1 MWRGWGWMEEERE
14 AETGKRTGE
23 GGSQGRRVA
32 HAPRPAALGA
42 WPQRPTWPFISLVS
56 AYNQHPQSKGKHL
69 WPGRCVS
76 KDLSLPG
83 SPRAF

>member
-1 MWRGWGWMEEERE
+1 MERLGLEGRGERSIDERE
-14 AETGKRTGE
+14 NWRERLAGME
-23 GGSQGRRVA
+23 GC
-32 HAPRPAALGA
+32 PRPQACCAGRLASAAHLAPHLPGV
-42 WPQRPTWPFISLVS
+42 P
-56 AYNQHPQSKGKHL
+56 YNQHPQSKGKDL